1 LLKMFSTQLTGLFN
15 RIHDKEEFS
24 IEDGARLLAQAAVGD
39 GSIYICGLKE
49 MAAVEAEA
57 TEGAEPLISAKK
69 WTAIDEIQEADR
81 VLLIS
86 RFSKDKEAVEIARAL
101 AEKNILFVA
110 VSTAVESDGDDLASL
125 ADIHI
130 DLRLAK
136 GLLPGEDGGRFGCPS
151 SIAALFVYFGLK
163 FTIDEIIAEYE

>member
-57 TEGAEPLISAKK
+57 TEGAEPLMSAKK

-101 AEKNILFVA
+101 AEKNIPFVA

-136 GLLPGEDGGRFGCPS
+136 GLLPGEDGGRFGYPS

>member
-1 LLKMFSTQLTGLFN
+1 MLKMFSTQLSGLFN
-15 RIHDKEEFS
+15 RIQDKEEFS

-57 TEGAEPLISAKK
+57 IEGAEPLISAKK
-69 WTAIDEIQEADR
+69 WTDLSDIQETDR
-81 VLLIS
+81 VLLLS
-86 RFSKDKEAVEIARAL
+86 RFSLDKEAVEIARTL
-101 AEKNILFVA
+101 SEKNIPFVA
-110 VSTAVESDGDDLASL
+110 VSTAVEKDGDDLTSL

-130 DLRLAK
+130 DLRLVK
-136 GLLPGEDGGRFGCPS
+136 GLLPDEEGGRFGCPA

>member
-1 LLKMFSTQLTGLFN
+1 MLKMFSTQLTGLFN

-69 WTAIDEIQEADR
+69 WTALDDIQDTDR
-81 VLLIS
+81 VLLLS
-86 RFSKDKEAVEIARAL
+86 RFSQDKEAVEIARAL
-101 AEKNILFVA
+101 SEKHIPFVA
-110 VSTAVESDGDDLASL
+110 VSTAVENDSDDLTSL

-130 DLRLAK
+130 DLRLVK
-136 GLLPGEDGGRFGCPS
+136 GLLPDEKGGRFGYPS

-163 FTIDEIIAEYE
+163 FTIDEIIGEYE